1 MQCRLMRTLAVAIAI
16 ISMAALSAPGA
27 HAAADMTK
35 VVRDVFP
42 AAESGFDPA
51 AAHDLYS
58 AEIEQ
63 AIFETL
69 YTYDYL
75 ARPSK
80 VVPLTAEAL
89 PVITDDGRTYT
100 IKLRKGIYFTPDPA
114 FKGKRRELTVDDYIY
129 ELKRLADPKIKSAWT
144 FLVEGKIIGLDELA
158 EAAKKAGR
166 FDYDTKIDGLDAID
180 RYTLRI
186 RLKQTDYNLPYVL
199 AHEPTSA
206 VAREVVD
213 MYAESDGR
221 IMANPVGTGPYKLAE
236 WIHSSKIVLVA
247 NPDYRGFTWNF
258 TSDDPDDRKIIA
270 DMKGKSMPIVG
281 RVEVSIMEEDQS
293 RLLAFQNGELD
304 IMNLEGP
311 LAPNVLD
318 GDKLRPE
325 YVKKGIQLSRIV
337 DPEISYTYWN
347 MEDPVWGGMSKEK
360 IALRRAVA
368 MSYNAAEDVKVIRNG
383 QAVEATYPIPPGVVG
398 HIAGWKPLNA
408 YDPKTANAL
417 LDWFGYKKGADGWR
431 NLPDGK
437 PFAMNLSS
445 RPDTLGR
452 QQDELWSKSLEA
464 IGVRLVVH
472 KDKFPEQLKAEKAC
486 KLQSRVASWI
496 ADYPDGDNFMQL
508 MYGPNTGQS
517 NNGCAR
523 IPEYDKLYERTV
535 KMPSGPERDR
545 LYMDMTRITE
555 VYATWRLMIS
565 RYRNQ
570 LVQPRIQGYKKHPIL
585 HSQWQYLDVKEK

>member
-1 MQCRLMRTLAVAIAI
+1 MKRYMAVATC
-16 ISMAALSAPGA
+16 ALVVGLCARA
-27 HAAADMTK
+27 DAAADMNK

-58 AEIEQ
+58 GEVEQ

-80 VVPLTAEAL
+80 VVPLTADGM
-89 PVITDDGRTYT
+89 PVVTDDGKTYT
-100 IKLRKGIYFTPDPA
+100 IKLKKGIYFTPDPA

-144 FLVEGKIIGLDELA
+144 FLVEGKIVGLDALA
-158 EAAKKAGR
+158 AAAAKTGK
-166 FDYDTKIDGLDAID
+166 FDYDTKIPGLEAVDP
-180 RYTLRI
+180 YTLRM
-186 RLKQTDYNLPYVL
+186 RLTQTDYNLPYVL

-206 VAREVVD
+206 VAREVVA

-221 IMANPVGTGPYKLAE
+221 IMSNPVGTGPYLLGE
-236 WIHSSKIVLVA
+236 WVHSSKIVLLA
-247 NPDYRGFTWNF
+247 NPDYRGFKWDF
-258 TSDDPDDRKIIA
+258 TSNDPADRKII
-270 DMKGKSMPIVG
+270 DEMKGKQMPIVG
-281 RVEVSIMEEDQS
+281 RVEISIMEEDQS

-325 YVKKGIQLSRIV
+325 YASKGIQLSRIV

-347 MEDPVWGGMSKEK
+347 MQDPVWGGLSKEK

-368 MSYNAAEDVKVIRNG
+368 MSYNVSEDIKVIRNG

-398 HIAGWKPLNA
+398 HVDGWKPLNA

-417 LDWFGYKKGADGWR
+417 LDYFGYRKGADGWR

-452 QQDELWSKSLEA
+452 QQDEMWSKSLEA
-464 IGVRLVVH
+464 IGVRIEVH
-472 KDKFPEQLKAEKAC
+472 KDKFPEQLKAEKVC

-523 IPEYDKLYERTV
+523 IPEYDKLYAQTV
-535 KMPSGPERDR
+535 KMPPGPARDK

-570 LVQPRIQGYKKHPIL
+570 LVQPRVQGYKKHPIL
-585 HSQWQYLDVKEK
+585 HAQWQYLDVKE

>member
-1 MQCRLMRTLAVAIAI
+1 MMKRLLTIATVAAAACLPL
-16 ISMAALSAPGA
+16 AALAT
-27 HAAADMTK
+27 ADMSK
-35 VVRDVFP
+35 VIRDVFP

-58 AEIEQ
+58 GQIEQ

-89 PVITDDGRTYT
+89 PVITDDGKTYT

-144 FLVEGKIIGLDELA
+144 FLVEGKIVGLDELTD
-158 EAAKKAGR
+158 AAKKSGK
-166 FDYDTKIDGLDAID
+166 FDYDTPIPGLEAID

-213 MYAESDGR
+213 MYAQSDGR
-221 IMANPVGTGPYKLAE
+221 IMSNPVGTGPYKLGE

-258 TSDDPDDRKIIA
+258 TSDDPADQKIIA
-270 DMKGKSMPIVG
+270 EMKGKSMPIVG
-281 RVEVSIMEEDQS
+281 RVEVYIMEEDQS

-318 GDKLRPE
+318 GAKLLPQFAS
-325 YVKKGIQLSRIV
+325 KGIQLSRIV

-347 MEDPVWGGMSKEK
+347 MEDPVWGGLSKEK

-398 HIAGWKPLNA
+398 HVAGWKPLNA

-437 PFAMNLSS
+437 PFAMHLSS

-452 QQDELWSKSLEA
+452 QQDELWSKSLDA
-464 IGVRLVVH
+464 IGIRLEVH

-486 KLQSRVASWI
+486 KLQSRVAAWI

-523 IPEYDKLYERTV
+523 IPEYDKLYEETV
-535 KMPSGPERDR
+535 RMPPGPERNK

-570 LVQPRIQGYKKHPIL
+570 LVQPWVQGYRKHPIL
-585 HSQWQYLDVKEK
+585 HAQWQYLDVKK

>member
-1 MQCRLMRTLAVAIAI
+1 MAIA
-16 ISMAALSAPGA
+16 ACALVVGLCARA
-27 HAAADMTK
+27 EAAADMHK

-58 AEIEQ
+58 GEVEQ

-80 VVPLTAEAL
+80 VVPLTADGM
-89 PVITDDGRTYT
+89 PVVTDDGKTYT
-100 IKLRKGIYFTPDPA
+100 IKLKKGIYFTPDPA

-144 FLVEGKIIGLDELA
+144 FLVEGKIVGLDALA
-158 EAAKKAGR
+158 AAAAKTGR
-166 FDYDTKIDGLDAID
+166 FDYDTRIPGLEAVDP
-180 RYTLRI
+180 YTLRM
-186 RLKQTDYNLPYVL
+186 RLTQTDYNLPYVL

-206 VAREVVD
+206 VAREVVA

-221 IMANPVGTGPYKLAE
+221 IMSNPVGTGPYMLGE
-236 WIHSSKIVLVA
+236 WVHSSKIVLLA
-247 NPDYRGFTWNF
+247 NPGYRGFTWDF
-258 TSDDPDDRKIIA
+258 TSTDPADRKII
-270 DMKGKSMPIVG
+270 DEMKGKQMPLVG
-281 RVEVSIMEEDQS
+281 RVEISIMEEDQS

-325 YVKKGIQLSRIV
+325 YASKGIQLSRIV

-347 MEDPVWGGMSKEK
+347 MEDPVWGGLSKEK
-360 IALRRAVA
+360 TALRRAVA
-368 MSYNAAEDVKVIRNG
+368 MSYNVSEDIKVIRNG

-398 HIAGWKPLNA
+398 HVDGWKPLNA
-408 YDPKTANAL
+408 YDPRTANAL
-417 LDWFGYKKGADGWR
+417 LDYFGYRKGADGWR

-452 QQDELWSKSLEA
+452 QQDEMWSKSLEA
-464 IGVRLVVH
+464 IGVRIEVH
-472 KDKFPEQLKAEKAC
+472 KDKFPEQLKAEKVC

-517 NNGCAR
+517 NSGCAR
-523 IPEYDKLYERTV
+523 IPEYDKLYAQTV
-535 KMPSGPERDR
+535 KMPPGPERDK

-555 VYATWRLMIS
+555 VYAPWRLMIS

-570 LVQPRIQGYKKHPIL
+570 LVQPRVLGYKKHPIL
-585 HSQWQYLDVKEK
+585 HAEWQYLDVKE